1 MGEIMRLFN
10 IFKKEEHLET
20 ITVRDDEIVAMADGK
35 LIDVREVQDE
45 MFAQKMLGDS
55 VAFIYDQDIVTLC
68 APCNG
73 ELSVLYPTGHAFGLT
88 MNNGVEILVHI
99 GVNTVNANGKGFTL
113 FSKKQGDRV
122 KAGEPIVKVN
132 IKELK
137 KSYEMSTM
145 LIITNA
151 NNQVI
156 EFIKPQQVTKSQKI
170 IE

>member
-1 MGEIMRLFN
+1 
-10 IFKKEEHLET
+10 
-20 ITVRDDEIVAMADGK
+20 
-35 LIDVREVQDE
+35 
-45 MFAQKMLGDS
+45 
-55 VAFIYDQDIVTLC
+55 
-68 APCNG
+68 
-73 ELSVLYPTGHAFGLT
+73 